1 MEIIS
6 LFKLRHFYKSPVNI
20 QLAAIYL
27 DMSHTLYPFFL
38 TSDLNASALYSTLD
52 IDKIWE

>member
-27 DMSHTLYPFFL
+27 DTSCTLYPFFL
-38 TSDLNASALYSTLD
+38 TSDLNASALYSMLD
-52 IDKIWE
+52 IDEIWE

>member
-6 LFKLRHFYKSPVNI
+6 LFELRHFYKSPAKI
-20 QLAAIYL
+20 QLAAVYL

-38 TSDLNASALYSTLD
+38 TSDLNASALYFTLD
-52 IDKIWE
+52 VNEIWE